1 MLTRRALL
9 AGGAACLACRN
20 GHAPA
25 DSPSPP
31 APAPSPPI
39 SPPMPTPP
47 APAADAMLTRPH
59 PRTGELL
66 PVIGMGTWQTFDVGA
81 SEAERAPLRAVLAA
95 FAAAGAR
102 VIDSS
107 PMYGASEQVAGDLV
121 AETGH
126 PPRPFWATK
135 VWTRGRAA
143 GEAQIERSFQFF
155 RTDRIDLLQVHNLLD
170 TGVHLATLRR
180 LRDAGR
186 VRYLGVTH
194 YTLASFPDL
203 ERAIVNEQLDFV
215 QLPYSVAVRDAEERL
230 LPAAAEHGVA
240 VLVMRPFEGGDLLAR
255 FKNQKLPPVAADLG
269 CTSWAQLFLKWIL
282 GHPAVH
288 VPLPATANP
297 RHMADNLRAGFGRLP
312 DDAERRTIAALVDA

>member
-1 MLTRRALL
+1 MSDPPASPETMLTRR
-9 AGGAACLACRN
+9 
-20 GHAPA
+20 
-25 DSPSPP
+25 
-31 APAPSPPI
+31 
-39 SPPMPTPP
+39 
-47 APAADAMLTRPH
+47 H

-81 SEAERAPLRAVLAA
+81 SEPERAPLRAVLAA
-95 FAAAGAR
+95 FASAGAR

-126 PPRPFWATK
+126 PPAPFWATK

-143 GEAQIERSFQFF
+143 GEAQIERSFQFL
-155 RTDRIDLLQVHNLLD
+155 RTDRLDLLQVHNLLD
-170 TGVHLATLRR
+170 LDAHLPTLRR

-194 YTLASFPDL
+194 YTLASLPEL
-203 ERAIVNEQLDFV
+203 ERAIVRERLDFV
-215 QLPYSVAVRDAEERL
+215 QLPYSVAVRDAEKRL

-255 FKNQKLPPVAADLG
+255 FRGRELPPWAADLG
-269 CTSWAQLFLKWIL
+269 CTSFAQLFLKWIL

-312 DDAERRTIAALVDA
+312 DDAERRKIAALTGA